1 MAERPSQETRDERV
15 QAPEHLDRAL
25 YVTTPKAWLALLVLM
40 FIVGA
45 VVAWSF
51 MGTVSTYVQ
60 AEGILLSRGG
70 MIVEAASPAGGTV
83 SRILSSVGDT
93 VEEGELVADLF
104 DAETMARYAGAVSL
118 AKERAQI
125 LKDREAEAG
134 QENALAA
141 ENIARQRARFDRQE
155 QAGRSLVKKLS
166 ERLEE
171 DEDLLAR
178 GITNRSRVERGEQA
192 LDAARRNLFD
202 VLRRR
207 DDMEAAHLRR
217 QNDLRARIDAAKAEH
232 EEARHRANE
241 LTSLIGTWQV
251 RAPASGRVTEIRA
264 HAGDTLDPGESVLDI
279 QTGQASLDVLFYVSP
294 TDGKRVEA
302 GMPALV
308 SPATVKREE
317 FGSMTGTVESLS
329 EFPASLAGMEAVL
342 KNRELALSF
351 SRSGP
356 PYTGRVALTPD
367 PDTASGFAW
376 TSPQA
381 SDVDI
386 SPGTL
391 ATVEVRVASRPP
403 AALVVPWIAETL
415 GH

>member
-1 MAERPSQETRDERV
+1 MAEKPSRETRDERV

-93 VEEGELVADLF
+93 VEKGELVADLF

-134 QENALAA
+134 RENALAA

-232 EEARHRANE
+232 EEARHHANE
-241 LTSLIGTWQV
+241 LASLIGTWQV

-329 EFPASLAGMEAVL
+329 EFPASLAGMEALL
-342 KNRELALSF
+342 KNRELALAF
-351 SRSGP
+351 SRGGP

>member
-1 MAERPSQETRDERV
+1 MAARPSREMSGERF

-25 YVTTPKAWLALLVLM
+25 YVTTPKAWLALVVLM
-40 FIVGA
+40 IIVGA
-45 VVAWSF
+45 VVVWSF

-60 AEGILLSRGG
+60 AEGIVLSRGG
-70 MIVEAASPAGGTV
+70 MIVEAASSAGGTV

-93 VEEGELVADLF
+93 VEEGELVANLF
-104 DAETMARYAGAVSL
+104 DAETMARYVSAVSL
-118 AKERAQI
+118 AEERAQI
-125 LKDREAEAG
+125 LKDREAEVE

-141 ENIARQRARFDRQE
+141 ENIARRRARLDEQE
-155 QAGRSLVKKLS
+155 RLGHSLVKRLG
-166 ERLEE
+166 ERLKE

-178 GITNRSRVERGEQA
+178 GIANRSRVESSEQA
-192 LDAARRNLFD
+192 LDDARRNLFD

-207 DDMEAAHLRR
+207 DDIEAAHLRR
-217 QNDLRARIDAAKAEH
+217 RNDLRARVDDARAEH
-232 EEARHRANE
+232 EAARYRVNE
-241 LTSLIGTWQV
+241 FASLIETWQI
-251 RAPASGRVTEIRA
+251 RAPASGRVTEIKA

-279 QTGQASLDVLFYVSP
+279 QTGRESLDVLFYVSP
-294 TDGKRVEA
+294 TDGKRVET

-342 KNRELALSF
+342 KNRELALTF
-351 SRSGP
+351 SRGGP
-356 PYTGRVALTPD
+356 PYTGRVALTLD
-367 PDTASGFAW
+367 PDTVSGFAW

-381 SDVDI
+381 RDVNI

-391 ATVEVRVASRPP
+391 ATIEVEVASRPP
-403 AALVVPWIAETL
+403 AALVVPWIAESL
-415 GH
+415 GL